1 MKRLTK
7 QDYIKILME
16 DKFNNEDVNT
26 KDVDFELL
34 NSMSLEQLKMMMT
47 EDEEYVEEI
56 D

>member
-1 MKRLTK
+1 
-7 QDYIKILME
+7 ME

-26 KDVDFELL
+26 KDVDLELL